1 MWAFFTKALGAVM
14 KNSDKIL
21 AIDPGRHKCG
31 LAIIEDDHILLQE
44 IVLRTE
50 LLDRVKSVL
59 PPKGPIVIGD
69 RTGSAHFY
77 TEMAKEMPH
86 VMDRVLMIDEHLSSV
101 EARKEYWIHNP
112 PTGIRRI
119 VPVSLQ
125 VPPVPID
132 DYVAVILA
140 RRYQSNSN

>member
-1 MWAFFTKALGAVM
+1 M

-77 TEMAKEMPH
+77 TEMA
-86 VMDRVLMIDEHLSSV
+86 
-101 EARKEYWIHNP
+101 RKC
-112 PTGIRRI
+112 RM
-119 VPVSLQ
+119 
-125 VPPVPID
+125 
-132 DYVAVILA
+132 
-140 RRYQSNSN
+140 